1 MRFIIIFSLIIK
13 VRLYFLKEETTMNL
27 LKDYNNDSLYADEF
41 IAKRDEIDAIGY
53 FQNYLNDEYT
63 CMRLKNHYY
72 HGNNYIKEFISILKN
87 NNGLVKLIKNITIDD
102 TITDDNESTISI
114 KLPDTTIS
122 IDLKNKKVTGYTE
135 KEMQYSDDYIL
146 TPIEDK
152 NKLATV
158 IEKVDPLTLIDMK
171 DPMTNSIISAF
182 WSNKDVELFKSK
194 IVKIINTVPS
204 NYKEEFKN
212 SKFFI
217 NKDTKATIDDFTLIG
232 KTNKKLHCIF
242 NRNKNVFDCD
252 IA

>member
-1 MRFIIIFSLIIK
+1 
-13 VRLYFLKEETTMNL
+13 MNL
-27 LKDYNNDSLYADEF
+27 LKDYINDSLSTEEF
-41 IAKRDEIDAIGY
+41 ATKREEIDSIGY
-53 FQNYLNDEYT
+53 FQNYLNDELICLT
-63 CMRLKNHYY
+63 LKNHYY

-102 TITDDNESTISI
+102 TINDDDESTISI

-135 KEMQYSDDYIL
+135 KEMQYSDDYVL
-146 TPIEDK
+146 TPVEDK
-152 NKLATV
+152 DKLSTV

-194 IVKIINTVPS
+194 IAKIINTVPS

-242 NRNKNVFDCD
+242 NRSKNVFDCD